1 MTIDQ
6 LTTHPARSA
15 VLLAFLADSF
25 DSPKEALEA
34 IDEVRNI
41 LTMAIEE
48 ATKEL
53 LEDVLAGDATLTNTL
68 IEAADV
74 RG

>member
-1 MTIDQ
+1 MTTDQ

-15 VLLAFLADSF
+15 VLFTFLVDSF

-41 LTMAIEE
+41 LTMAIED
-48 ATKEL
+48 ATKAL
-53 LEDVLAGDATLTNTL
+53 LEQVLENTVVTTGDKN
-68 IEAADV
+68 DQ
-74 RG
+74 